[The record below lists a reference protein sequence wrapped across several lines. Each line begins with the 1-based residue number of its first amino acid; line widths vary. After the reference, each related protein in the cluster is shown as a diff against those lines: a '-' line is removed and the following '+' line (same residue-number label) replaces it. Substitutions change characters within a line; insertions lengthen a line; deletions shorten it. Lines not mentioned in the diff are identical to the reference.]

1 MKSIRILSLLSLLT
15 FAGIRFSSC
24 QTVSEKNI
32 EAQTE
37 INKQKVNE
45 KLSADAFESKLSTTE
60 NSQLIDVRTPEEY
73 AQGFIAGAINVNFY
87 DADFSTQV
95 EALDL
100 DKELPVF
107 IYCGVGGRSG
117 KTATL
122 LVEKGFKEIY
132 DLQGGFT
139 GWVNQN
145 KPVKR

>member
-73 AQGFIAGAINVNFY
+73 AQGFIEE
-87 DADFSTQV
+87 Q
-95 EALDL
+95 
-100 DKELPVF
+100 
-107 IYCGVGGRSG
+107 
-117 KTATL
+117 
-122 LVEKGFKEIY
+122 
-132 DLQGGFT
+132 
-139 GWVNQN
+139 
-145 KPVKR
+145 